1 MLVSIFVTTI
11 MSMYKL
17 LFLVLFISQTAC
29 SQTSNKANTK
39 NNTMSK
45 NIYYST
51 TNKEKVVVPDSVWKQ
66 ILSPEVYAVA
76 RQKGT
81 ERPFTSP
88 FETSKEINP
97 VLSGP
102 IVRCVSVFF
111 ADTKEVSILPVFS
124 RRKPFR
130 SETDQSELSGL

>member
-1 MLVSIFVTTI
+1 
-11 MSMYKL
+11 MYKL
-17 LFLVLFISQTAC
+17 LFLLLLISQTAC

-81 ERPFTSP
+81 ERPFSSA
-88 FETSKEINP
+88 FETSKEIGTYHCVACGNP
-97 VLSGP
+97 LFKS
-102 IVRCVSVFF
+102 
-111 ADTKEVSILPVFS
+111 DTKFDS
-124 RRKPFR
+124 
-130 SETDQSELSGL
+130 